1 MGTIPSNIKYSFD
14 FIKTWLS
21 TLDCLLC
28 ADDDSVPGL
37 LSVVHESLICER
49 DDSDIDR
56 GGEGGVFVLVTFH
69 PHKFIHPLL
78 RYLPGADW
86 D

>member
-28 ADDDSVPGL
+28 ADNDSVPGL
-37 LSVVHESLICER
+37 LSHESLICER
-49 DDSDIDR
+49 DDSDNDR
-56 GGEGGVFVLVTFH
+56 EGEGGVFVFVTFH

-78 RYLPGADW
+78 RDLPGADW